1 MMPEPLSDSSAF
13 NVDESVENN
22 VVPPAPPLY
31 VESALPPDKLRR
43 LNLSSVLWFEPAEYG
58 VIDALLGCAATGAV
72 DEGIPVVRDP
82 CSDIAREY
90 ETGTFPCIV
99 VIDSDSDIER

>member
-1 MMPEPLSDSSAF
+1 MPEPLSDCSAF
-13 NVDESVENN
+13 NMVEAVEYA
-22 VVPPAPPLY
+22 VVSPAPPLY
-31 VESALPPDKLRR
+31 VESALPLDKLRR

-58 VIDALLGCAATGAV
+58 VIDTLLGCAATGAV

-90 ETGTFPCIV
+90 EFGTFPCIV
-99 VIDSDSDIER
+99 VSDSDSDIER